1 MIAKK
6 QLWLLAGGNGSGK
19 STCYRMFIETRGIG
33 FINADLIARDMAEE
47 PEHDSYKAAR
57 LAERLCH
64 DLLSQGLTFCFETVF
79 SHASK
84 IDFIAKAKSLGYEVI
99 LIYIH
104 LGNPDLN
111 EARVQQRVS
120 EGGHNVPAE
129 KIRSRI
135 PRTMA
140 HITRALP
147 LVDSV
152 RFLDNSFRHDPFRQV
167 ATIRNGRKRI
177 LTHPLPDWAREML
190 KDIPE

>member
-19 STCYRMFIETRGIG
+19 STFYRMFIETRGIR
-33 FINADLIARDMAEE
+33 FINADLIARDMTEE
-47 PEHDSYKAAR
+47 PEHVNYKAAR

-104 LGNPDLN
+104 LGNPDLKKPGSTSASVKAATTCPPKKS
-111 EARVQQRVS
+111 ARAYHEPWPISHAHSPWSIRFVS
-120 EGGHNVPAE
+120 WTIPYGTT
-129 KIRSRI
+129 RS
-135 PRTMA
+135 
-140 HITRALP
+140 
-147 LVDSV
+147 
-152 RFLDNSFRHDPFRQV
+152 
-167 ATIRNGRKRI
+167 GK
-177 LTHPLPDWAREML
+177 
-190 KDIPE
+190 